1 MSDNYSQMAEVL
13 KSYQE
18 KCPPHHKLYLASQ
31 LSDKQLHNILEGLT
45 PPVLYDDILGF
56 LSSSFL
62 SNGRTEVLFMEHG
75 CYISRK
81 SDVPYYIEY
90 ADIHACKISNGFLT
104 VTLITL
110 KTIEFSRIT
119 SAFAEFLQDI
129 LFSLAKFFPNEN
141 WYVVRQS
148 KLISRKV
155 KIKVTRSGSVQDGAF
170 PCRRAQL
177 IANHLLSGDIYSK
190 CCKIIAS
197 SVQTTEKVLSA
208 KVLSAL
214 TVSTTAE
221 PTADLVH
228 TILRKTTSQKIS
240 VQALMFV
247 ELGKVLGITLDR
259 AAAKSI
265 LKIYADF
272 LSRSGM
278 TAIFKENIGLI
289 NASTSVPLTK
299 AVGWLFVYNYAI
311 HIKKYLRNNLLLFQH
326 YPNRLS
332 PAECNRFISDI
343 VSIPNYKVSINN
355 VNQFFWST
363 LASYSLALQI
373 DITSI
378 SSRYA
383 DLLKQLLD
391 SSKQIID
398 MNSQAGRYYTKFQS
412 MDFSRENVSFEQL
425 ADFVE
430 LFLGFYNLIQQNDK
444 SAPIQQFSF
453 DIDFEKPDIFFRNLY
468 DTKEKRVGNTVL
480 KFQTPYVLGMHLQE
494 RYMVHVI
501 TSLLYHYA
509 ADRERNETQ

>member
-56 LSSSFL
+56 LDSSFL
-62 SNGRTEVLFMEHG
+62 LNGKNGVLFTEHG

-90 ADIHACKISNGFLT
+90 ADIHACKISNGVLT

-110 KTIEFSRIT
+110 KTIEFPRIT
-119 SAFAEFLQDI
+119 SAFAKFLQDI
-129 LFSLAKFFPNEN
+129 LLSLAEFFPNEN
-141 WYVVRQS
+141 WYVVRQI
-148 KLISRKV
+148 KLLSRKV
-155 KIKVTRSGSVQDGAF
+155 KIKVTRSDSVQDGTF

-177 IANHLLSGDIYSK
+177 IINHLLPDNIYSK
-190 CCKIIAS
+190 CCKIISS

-221 PTADLVH
+221 PTANLVH
-228 TILRKTTSQKIS
+228 ASPRKIPSQKVS

-247 ELGKVLGITLDR
+247 ELGKIFGITLDNPT
-259 AAAKSI
+259 AKSI

-272 LSRSGM
+272 LSRSGI
-278 TAIFKENIGLI
+278 TIIFKESIGLI
-289 NASTSVPLTK
+289 DASTNIPLTK

-311 HIKKYLRNNLLLFQH
+311 HIKKYLHNNLLLFQH

-332 PAECNRFISDI
+332 STECNHFISDI
-343 VSIPNYKVSINN
+343 VSIPNYKININN

-363 LASYSLALQI
+363 LASYSLAFQI

-398 MNSQAGRYYTKFQS
+398 INSQAGRYYTKFQS

-468 DTKEKRVGNTVL
+468 DTKEKRVGNTVF
-480 KFQTPYVLGMHLQE
+480 KFQTPYVPGMHLQE

-509 ADRERNETQ
+509 TDRERNETQ

>member
-110 KTIEFSRIT
+110 KTIEFPRIT

-129 LFSLAKFFPNEN
+129 LLSLAKFFPNEN

-148 KLISRKV
+148 KFISRKV

-208 KVLSAL
+208 L

-247 ELGKVLGITLDR
+247 ELGKFLGITLDR

-272 LSRSGM
+272 LS
-278 TAIFKENIGLI
+278 
-289 NASTSVPLTK
+289 
-299 AVGWLFVYNYAI
+299 
-311 HIKKYLRNNLLLFQH
+311 
-326 YPNRLS
+326 
-332 PAECNRFISDI
+332 
-343 VSIPNYKVSINN
+343 
-355 VNQFFWST
+355 T
-363 LASYSLALQI
+363 LQ
-373 DITSI
+373 
-378 SSRYA
+378 
-383 DLLKQLLD
+383 Q
-391 SSKQIID
+391 
-398 MNSQAGRYYTKFQS
+398 
-412 MDFSRENVSFEQL
+412 V
-425 ADFVE
+425 
-430 LFLGFYNLIQQNDK
+430 FL
-444 SAPIQQFSF
+444 
-453 DIDFEKPDIFFRNLY
+453 
-468 DTKEKRVGNTVL
+468 
-480 KFQTPYVLGMHLQE
+480 
-494 RYMVHVI
+494 
-501 TSLLYHYA
+501 
-509 ADRERNETQ
+509 